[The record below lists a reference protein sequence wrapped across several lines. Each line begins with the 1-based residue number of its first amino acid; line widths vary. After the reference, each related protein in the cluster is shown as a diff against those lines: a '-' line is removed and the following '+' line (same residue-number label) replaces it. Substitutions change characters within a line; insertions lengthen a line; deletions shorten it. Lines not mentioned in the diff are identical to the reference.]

1 MESSDPSLFIIAT
14 LLRVSLG
21 LDLGVHLEVLIL
33 LLTQLTLMKRNTRH
47 HKATISRLS
56 WILMGTTL
64 ISTLIVAAELVANG
78 PIFVKSL
85 RGLEDFMLD

>member
-1 MESSDPSLFIIAT
+1 MDSFDPSLSIIAT

-21 LDLGVHLEVLIL
+21 LDLGIDLAVLTVL
-33 LLTQLTLMKRNTRH
+33 VTQLTLMKRNTRH

-64 ISTLIVAAELVANG
+64 ISTLIVTAEVVVNG
-78 PIFVKSL
+78 PIFVSSL
-85 RGLEDFMLD
+85 RGLDELMLY